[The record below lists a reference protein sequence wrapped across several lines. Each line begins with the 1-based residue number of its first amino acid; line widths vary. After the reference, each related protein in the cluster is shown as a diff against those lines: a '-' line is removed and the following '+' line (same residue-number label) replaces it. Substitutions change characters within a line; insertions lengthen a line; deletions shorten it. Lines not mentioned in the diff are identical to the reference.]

1 MQLQTKFAMVDIIAE
16 LHIGADILLAYF
28 HYCCKG
34 FQPFAL
40 DWNAAETTSMA
51 ELDVDQVRF
60 IKNTATYVKT
70 NEPRFREIRE
80 RCLCEDEHYFIAQL
94 YEEAWTPRATS
105 A

>member
-70 NEPRFREIRE
+70 NGKRPILAFYTHSSNVLIRAE
-80 RCLCEDEHYFIAQL
+80 VSRNPGAM
-94 YEEAWTPRATS
+94 PVRG
-105 A
+105 